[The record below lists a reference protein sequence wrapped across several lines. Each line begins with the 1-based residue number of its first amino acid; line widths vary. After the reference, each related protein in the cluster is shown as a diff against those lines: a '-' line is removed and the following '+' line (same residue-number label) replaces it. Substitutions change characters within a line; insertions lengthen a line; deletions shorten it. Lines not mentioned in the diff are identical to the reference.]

1 MYLRLRI
8 EYFLYNHFVRLDTS
22 VDIERFLQG
31 SYILWCRNITA
42 SSRANSSNISEILYV
57 VLESGRERERERRG
71 ERERER
77 DTCQKWRICRLD
89 FSLVH
94 AAACPINVVQMSE
107 CISVGCKRGSKWS
120 SFIPRWF
127 GYCDRESWQCREYS
141 PFIRGPACRYCR
153 SVSFLGSLLG
163 S

>member
-1 MYLRLRI
+1 MYKV
-8 EYFLYNHFVRLDTS
+8 FSST
-22 VDIERFLQG
+22 
-31 SYILWCRNITA
+31 YILCTRH
-42 SSRANSSNISEILYV
+42 
-57 VLESGRERERERRG
+57 
-71 ERERER
+71 R
-77 DTCQKWRICRLD
+77 DTTTVSSSTNSNNNELYPWVPLCRIRETHEKWRICRLD

-127 GYCDRESWQCREYS
+127 GYCDRESWQCREYP
-141 PFIRGPACRYCR
+141 PFIRGPTCRYCR
-153 SVSFLGSLLG
+153 SVSLLG

>member
-1 MYLRLRI
+1 MAWYRCGYRA
-8 EYFLYNHFVRLDTS
+8 FS
-22 VDIERFLQG
+22 SRFTFCT
-31 SYILWCRNITA
+31 YHRNA
-42 SSRANSSNISEILYV
+42 VSGRANSSITNILRV
-57 VLESGRERERERRG
+57 VLERVRERVREGEKVRG
-71 ERERER
+71 W
-77 DTCQKWRICRLD
+77 DTYQKWRICRLD

-153 SVSFLGSLLG
+153 SVSLLGSLLG